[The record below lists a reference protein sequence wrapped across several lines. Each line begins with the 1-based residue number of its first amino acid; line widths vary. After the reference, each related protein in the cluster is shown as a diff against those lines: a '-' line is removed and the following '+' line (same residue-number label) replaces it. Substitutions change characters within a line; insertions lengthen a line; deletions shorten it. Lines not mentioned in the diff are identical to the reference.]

1 MFPSFTSPLLLICPL
16 LRFFNLQNRLLH
28 HKPKA
33 ITIVVAILNS
43 SSDPYHQ
50 SLDGICWICRLVEEA
65 RIMCSSPVQLCTR
78 VIDHSVDRLFS
89 TISNYS
95 HLLNYTIARLT
106 ILIRLDPNSP
116 SSLSTHTPAHPHDSP
131 FPMMPSNIDR
141 PVDARNHVHS
151 NTL

>member
-1 MFPSFTSPLLLICPL
+1 MFSSFTSPLLLICPL

-28 HKPKA
+28 HPPKA
-33 ITIVVAILNS
+33 ITIVVAILSS

-50 SLDGICWICRLVEEA
+50 SLDRICWICRLLEEA

-116 SSLSTHTPAHPHDSP
+116 SSLSTHAHPHDSP

-141 PVDARNHVHS
+141 PVDTRNHAHS